1 MAKVPGSTKNDTAQ
15 GTKSTISRPGAKA
28 LGLLNIP
35 ILHSPIHRSFANG
48 DVEEHENEELGYD
61 AQTMVGVSMSRAQT
75 NLLSS
80 TISTAEKTAAFDS
93 VNTWGFF
100 DDRLDEE
107 HEGMIRDSLYAP
119 LMPDGASDSP
129 PLHAGE
135 ILTSNEPSPRSS
147 EPTPRIALHP
157 SEHPALEPTQIVE
170 WGPWQR
176 SRSRAVS
183 AASLLGDIKKFIPG
197 LSQSNKTPTQPSRLE
212 SRGESIEPTTRV
224 GRSNSI
230 FGGKMSW
237 ASNLSLRPASQD
249 RTSGQSTGN
258 GHRRIISSPMM
269 PENSTLSQIQATS
282 SGHSTPLMAAL
293 GTFQNT
299 TFQVQKLRRSASYD
313 SLPLSL
319 LSRVSSIDNYNR
331 FAHIDSQVNTRVKA
345 IRDTIA
351 DNLPS
356 ISTLNFSAFKP
367 EFSFSKVGSV
377 ALPKSISTVFSGST
391 SSQDKSDT
399 LSPSLSRT
407 TFTNPRYPN
416 LEEALQ
422 NLTGDVVVLGGY
434 RGSTLRSAEPPHRQL
449 WAPIKIGFGMRNVD
463 LEVGLNPED
472 ELTME
477 DRIFPSGMLTNV
489 GPIDISKRLLARLKK
504 CPNSKNGT
512 LRVVD
517 WGYDWRLSPA
527 LLARKL
533 TAFLET
539 LQCNQPGVS
548 PESCGATVIAHS
560 LGGLITRR
568 VVNDRP
574 ELFAGVVYAGTPQF
588 CVNILGPFRN
598 GDDVLLSS
606 RILTAQVN
614 FTLRTSFVLLPESG
628 QCFIDIN
635 DTQTQYHV
643 DFFNV
648 DTWKKYA
655 LSPCISRTLPV
666 LTQSESRRSLFGALP
681 TFASQ
686 STGRSSPSDLSEKI
700 ESKAKTISHPAENTL
715 DLSIGPS
722 TSIATT
728 STLRLP
734 DALTYL
740 ERTLKETLAFKKSLQ
755 HKPEHQQNNVYPP
768 MSVLYSTSLPT
779 VYGAKVASRDGIA
792 RADAYDNL
800 AFASGDGV
808 VLARAAMLPKGYKCA
823 PGGRVRTGRGHVG
836 MLSDLDAVGKCL
848 SAIIRARKTGVGLG
862 SEFAAAVDEHGNR
875 KGRGG
880 GGDGTIDS
888 NGKSF

>member
-1 MAKVPGSTKNDTAQ
+1 MITTHGSTKNDTTQ
-15 GTKSTISRPGAKA
+15 GTKSTMSRPGAKA
-28 LGLLNIP
+28 LGPLNIP
-35 ILHSPIHRSFANG
+35 ILYPPIHRSFANG
-48 DVEEHENEELGYD
+48 VVEDQEDEELGHD
-61 AQTMVGVSMSRAQT
+61 EQTMVGVSMSRAQAD
-75 NLLSS
+75 LLSPTTS
-80 TISTAEKTAAFDS
+80 VAEKTAAFDS
-93 VNTWGFF
+93 GNTWGFF
-100 DDRLDEE
+100 DDKLDEE
-107 HEGMIRDSLYAP
+107 HEGMIRDSLYGP
-119 LMPDGASDSP
+119 PMHDGSPDSP
-129 PLHAGE
+129 PLAGDE
-135 ILTSNEPSPRSS
+135 TLKSIEPSSS
-147 EPTPRIALHP
+147 EPTPRIGLHFSEP
-157 SEHPALEPTQIVE
+157 SVLKQAQIVE
-170 WGPWQR
+170 GVSQQR
-176 SRSRAVS
+176 SRSRATS
-183 AASLLGDIKKFIPG
+183 AASLLDDIKKFIPG
-197 LSQSNKTPTQPSRLE
+197 LSQSSKTPTQLSRFE
-212 SRGESIEPTTRV
+212 SRGESTESATRA

-230 FGGKMSW
+230 FSGKMSW
-237 ASNLSLRPASQD
+237 ANNLSLWPASQD
-249 RTSGQSTGN
+249 RTIGQPPGN
-258 GHRRIISSPMM
+258 GHRRIMSSPMV
-269 PENSTLSQIQATS
+269 PENSNSNQIQVTG
-282 SGHSTPLMAAL
+282 SGHSTPRMAAPS
-293 GTFQNT
+293 TFQNT
-299 TFQVQKLRRSASYD
+299 TFQIQKLRRSASYD
-313 SLPLSL
+313 SVPLSAI
-319 LSRVSSIDNYNR
+319 SRVSSIDDYNR

-367 EFSFSKVGSV
+367 EFYFSKVSSV
-377 ALPKSISTVFSGST
+377 ALPKSISTVFSGSI
-391 SSQDKSDT
+391 SSQDRSDAPN
-399 LSPSLSRT
+399 LSPPRA

-422 NLTGDVVVLGGY
+422 SLTGDVVILGGY

-449 WAPIKIGFGMRNVD
+449 WAPIKIGLGMRNVD

-477 DRIFPSGMLTNV
+477 ERIFPSGMLTNV

-504 CPNSKNGT
+504 CQNSKNGA

-533 TAFLET
+533 TTFLET
-539 LQCNQPGVS
+539 LQCNQSGVP
-548 PESCGATVIAHS
+548 PESRGATVIAHS

-568 VVNDRP
+568 VINDRP

-635 DTQTQYHV
+635 DTQNQYPV

-655 LSPCISRTLPV
+655 LSPCISRALPV
-666 LTQSESRRSLFGALP
+666 ISQLESRRSLFGALP
-681 TFASQ
+681 AFTSQ
-686 STGRSSPSDLSEKI
+686 STGRSSPSELSEKI
-700 ESKAKTISHPAENTL
+700 ESKAKTISHPVENTF
-715 DLSIGPS
+715 DISMGPPPS
-722 TSIATT
+722 VATT
-728 STLRLP
+728 STLP
-734 DALTYL
+734 IPEALAYL
-740 ERTLKETLAFKKSLQ
+740 ERTLQETLAFKKSLHHIAKHQ
-755 HKPEHQQNNVYPP
+755 HNNVYPP

-779 VYGAKVASRDGIA
+779 VYGAKVADRDGIA

-808 VLARAAMLPKGYKCA
+808 VLARAAMLPRGYKCA

-848 SAIIRARKTGVGLG
+848 SAVIRARNAGVGLG
-862 SEFAAAVDEHGNR
+862 SEFAPVINKQESR
-875 KGRGG
+875 KGK
-880 GGDGTIDS
+880 GDKSGTVDS
-888 NGKSF
+888 DGKPF